1 MKGHLDRPAVLQCV
15 TKKSLR
21 GVPLPVRVR
30 GPLDLFFGFAIG
42 PHRLEAQDTGF
53 SSLVR
58 GFKSPWG
65 R

>member
-1 MKGHLDRPAVLQCV
+1 M
-15 TKKSLR
+15 LR
-21 GVPLPVRVR
+21 EGRKLVKFRAPLVPRS
-30 GPLDLFFGFAIG
+30 GISTS

-53 SSLVR
+53 SSLVQ